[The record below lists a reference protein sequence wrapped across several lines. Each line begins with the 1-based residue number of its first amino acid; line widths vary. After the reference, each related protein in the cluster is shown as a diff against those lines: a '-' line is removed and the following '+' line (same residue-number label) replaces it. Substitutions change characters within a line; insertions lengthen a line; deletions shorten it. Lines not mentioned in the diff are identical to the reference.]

1 METARRCLRH
11 FIRSLVKSFSL
22 FAAVLLLF
30 STMPLSSA
38 MANDWPMGCTEG
50 ELNNPAYQLILTC
63 VPPVAWNGV
72 LVVYAH
78 GYASPYRDLEL
89 PDVSFDNTD
98 VPTELLSMDFAFATT
113 SFDKNGYAVEQ
124 AGADINALVDHF
136 KQEIFPSKVKKVL
149 IVGGSEGGLI
159 TTMLVERYPKIY
171 DGGLAMCGP
180 VGGANLQIQYF
191 GDFRAVFD
199 VFFPGIFG
207 FGVVDDIPDYPNED
221 SANAAKAQYAA
232 LIAQAFQM
240 YPEQVEQ
247 LFAVTKVARNTADP
261 TSDLTTTL
269 TLLDYNVFGF
279 NDIISVADGNPYGNL
294 LRWYSGSD
302 NDWLLN
308 LKVERVRAD
317 FSARLYL
324 NNYYNP
330 TGKLRRPLIMLHTTE
345 DDVVPF
351 WHEILYVFRV
361 LSQGAGKQ
369 LTLLPVTRFGHCEFT
384 VNEVLGAL
392 ALLVDKTGLSLSPNL
407 QVYRDSIKAT
417 LGQ

>member
-1 METARRCLRH
+1 MDFTYRCFRRFSH
-11 FIRSLVKSFSL
+11 SLIKWFSL
-22 FAAVLLLF
+22 FATVLWLF
-30 STMPLSSA
+30 SALHVSA
-38 MANDWPMGCTEG
+38 AEDDDWPIGCTTG
-50 ELNNPAYQLILTC
+50 ELTDPAYHLIVTC

-78 GYASPYRDLEL
+78 GYSSPYRDLEL

-98 VPTELLSMDFAFATT
+98 VPTVLMSMGFAFATT
-113 SFDKNGYAVEQ
+113 SFHKNGYAVEQ
-124 AGADINALVDHF
+124 AGADINALVKHF
-136 KQEIFPSKVKKVL
+136 KREIFPSKVKKVL

-199 VFFPGIFG
+199 VFFPGIFD
-207 FGVVDDIPDYPNED
+207 FGVVDGIPDYPNED
-221 SANAAKAQYAA
+221 AANAAKALYAA
-232 LIAQAFQM
+232 LIGQAFQA

-261 TSDLTTTL
+261 TSDLATML
-269 TLLDYNVFGF
+269 TLLGYNVFGF
-279 NDIISVADGNPYGNL
+279 NDINSVAGGNPYGNL
-294 LRWYSGSD
+294 LRWYSGSS

-308 LKVERVRAD
+308 LNVERVRAD
-317 FSARLYL
+317 FSARVYM
-324 NNYYNP
+324 NNYYKP
-330 TGKLRRPLIMLHTTE
+330 TGKLKRPLVLLHTTE
-345 DDVVPF
+345 DEVVPF

-361 LSQGAGKQ
+361 LSQGAGRQ
-369 LTLLPVTRFGHCEFT
+369 LTLLPVSRFGHCEFT
-384 VNEVLGAL
+384 VDEVLGSL
-392 ALLVDKTGLSLSPNL
+392 ALLAYKTGLPLSPAL
-407 QVYRDSIKAT
+407 QEYRNSIKNT